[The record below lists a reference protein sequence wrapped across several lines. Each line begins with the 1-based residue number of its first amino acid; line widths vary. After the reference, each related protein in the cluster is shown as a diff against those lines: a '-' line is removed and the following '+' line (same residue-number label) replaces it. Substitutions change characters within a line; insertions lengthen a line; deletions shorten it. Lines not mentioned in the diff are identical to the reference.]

1 MVFIAIFYVGP
12 CASAT
17 SFGRQSAIFVRPNAA
32 FTALLMRCGT
42 RSHVLNLDGDGPTPL
57 LTTSAI
63 FRALRSVDVDL
74 ELAHEAGEANHHE
87 AGQNII

>member
-1 MVFIAIFYVGP
+1 
-12 CASAT
+12 
-17 SFGRQSAIFVRPNAA
+17 
-32 FTALLMRCGT
+32 MRCGT